1 MRRSESRRRCRSP
14 PLRIRVLTGSCALRH
29 ALHHVYVHVHV
40 HIAGKLWRGGGL
52 GLQEA
57 EDGLCLCI
65 EAHRRRVE
73 PENASG
79 ARRLSALLRLLE
91 LRKASARGRAQLV
104 DSLGRTSSPPAKQR
118 SGGAAPRVLPPRF
131 PSRALHARRALGT
144 PCCSQRL
151 RRGKALGVVDGIGRR
166 RTWPTYLAT
175 GSRVCSS
182 VFCVVLGGVCHFP
195 LPTLD
200 PPSTS
205 SKRPYGREAES
216 GFKVR
221 DIRVV
226 TTHACADLQSA
237 EGDMAAAMGPRTI
250 HQIANI
256 C

>member
-1 MRRSESRRRCRSP
+1 MRRSESRRCRSP

-118 SGGAAPRVLPPRF
+118 SGAAAPRVLPPRF

-166 RTWPTYLAT
+166 RTWPTPPGSLAT
-175 GSRVCSS
+175 SRSTRRWSRWGRGRTGAATPAETQAGCPCGSSPAPPPNLSRQVYKARDKVTGEIVALKRVRMDNEKE
-182 VFCVVLGGVCHFP
+182 GVRC
-195 LPTLD
+195 
-200 PPSTS
+200 
-205 SKRPYGREAES
+205 
-216 GFKVR
+216 
-221 DIRVV
+221 
-226 TTHACADLQSA
+226 
-237 EGDMAAAMGPRTI
+237 
-250 HQIANI
+250 
-256 C
+256 